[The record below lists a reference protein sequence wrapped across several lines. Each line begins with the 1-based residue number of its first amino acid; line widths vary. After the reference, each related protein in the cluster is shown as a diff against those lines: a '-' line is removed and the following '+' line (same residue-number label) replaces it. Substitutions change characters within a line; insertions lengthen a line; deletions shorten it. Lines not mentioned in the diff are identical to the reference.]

1 MPAYFLPTFSKETKL
16 ALSLAS
22 CRCCWE
28 PLGTV
33 DSLWAAQGGRW
44 PSILLHSSLHNLS
57 ITHSL
62 ICTYTHMTYSMHTH
76 EMQLSPCL
84 LVAKIE
90 TALTRNNKTKTVLIT
105 FFHLKQLI
113 FTMCAILALE
123 TTFLILSPTNS
134 HCRFLLTV
142 TTIFSEP

>member
-22 CRCCWE
+22 CQCCWE

-57 ITHSL
+57 ITHSHT
-62 ICTYTHMTYSMHTH
+62 CTYTHMTNSMHTH
-76 EMQLSPCL
+76 EMQLP
-84 LVAKIE
+84 
-90 TALTRNNKTKTVLIT
+90 
-105 FFHLKQLI
+105 
-113 FTMCAILALE
+113 
-123 TTFLILSPTNS
+123 LSS
-134 HCRFLLTV
+134 HY
-142 TTIFSEP
+142 